1 MACGACPDGGEGHS
15 EGSGARPPDSQTRGG
30 GPALPCGPLGLEP
43 TPGWTP
49 PALLSSGGRPR
60 LSCQHPTPPPCL
72 LQSQVQSTKGG
83 GSRACAHSAFST
95 PGQRV
100 PRQKQ
105 EDRARRPL
113 PGGNVP
119 SITSH
124 FSSKNR
130 GFTPPSQQALKAGH
144 TPSYPTEA
152 KEAKKRGA
160 APVLRTPAGKGP
172 ERRRSLPEG
181 TQPAE
186 HGGEARPLPGAL
198 AVVLGG
204 RSVQKMDL
212 PSLTGEEGNSASAG
226 SRHTG
231 RGPGRAGEDT
241 ASGHSPLPS
250 TRWARG
256 RPLSPGRWSRLVHRT
271 KPWNGRLRPKAGA
284 GRKTSPEALP
294 LASPP
299 RPPGRGEYPTPAG
312 RGGSTQTAV
321 VSAPQAGRGWASTC
335 PHPRPCRNEPGLSG
349 LSLQGGHSAP

>member
-15 EGSGARPPDSQTRGG
+15 EGGGARPPDSQTRGG

-60 LSCQHPTPPPCL
+60 LTRQHPTPPPCL

-83 GSRACAHSAFST
+83 SSRACAHSAFST

-130 GFTPPSQQALKAGH
+130 GFTPPSQQALQAGH

-186 HGGEARPLPGAL
+186 HSTEGKR
-198 AVVLGG
+198 G
-204 RSVQKMDL
+204 RS
-212 PSLTGEEGNSASAG
+212 
-226 SRHTG
+226 
-231 RGPGRAGEDT
+231 
-241 ASGHSPLPS
+241 
-250 TRWARG
+250 
-256 RPLSPGRWSRLVHRT
+256 
-271 KPWNGRLRPKAGA
+271 
-284 GRKTSPEALP
+284 
-294 LASPP
+294 
-299 RPPGRGEYPTPAG
+299 
-312 RGGSTQTAV
+312 
-321 VSAPQAGRGWASTC
+321 
-335 PHPRPCRNEPGLSG
+335 PGLWPS
-349 LSLQGGHSAP
+349 SWAAAVFRRWISQA